1 MTITVIAANRMGI
14 LSRLAV
20 TLGRA
25 DLRIEQQSRS
35 ELEADRVSFVF
46 NVAGD
51 QPAALG
57 ETLRGIPHVLEVTI
71 EGEGSAQQNIVQ
83 QNTAQ
88 QNTAHP
94 TATQPVALPT
104 PTATLASLPQSEV
117 DALSRSYPDL
127 VGGVRGIQG
136 RLSLDAAGWHN
147 LGERVGGALVLQGTV
162 KPVRT
167 DSVTVALER
176 LVLPAVKSFALAKV
190 AGTKLVITV
199 NPFAQGV
206 SSPGVSCFF
215 LAGLVSGLLKT
226 AIPTATAT
234 EESCRAAGD
243 PTCTF
248 VATLY

>member
-20 TLGRA
+20 ALGRA
-25 DLRIEQQSRS
+25 DLRIERQSRS
-35 ELEADRVSFVF
+35 ELESDRVSFVF
-46 NVAGD
+46 NVAGN
-51 QPAALG
+51 QPPAALG

-71 EGEGSAQQNIVQ
+71 EGGAAQPT
-83 QNTAQ
+83 TAQ
-88 QNTAHP
+88 PAAPQTAAAP
-94 TATQPVALPT
+94 
-104 PTATLASLPQSEV
+104 ATLAPTSVSLPQSEV

-127 VGGVRGIQG
+127 VGGVRGLQG
-136 RLSLDAAGWHN
+136 RLSLDAAAWRD
-147 LGERVGGALVLQGTV
+147 LGERVGETLVLQGTV

-167 DSVTVALER
+167 DSVAFALER
-176 LVLPAVKSFALAKV
+176 LVLPAVKSFSLAKV
-190 AGTKLVITV
+190 TGTKLVITV
-199 NPFAQGV
+199 NPFTQGV
-206 SSPGVSCFF
+206 SSPGASCFF

-243 PTCTF
+243 PACTF

>member
-1 MTITVIAANRMGI
+1 MGI

-51 QPAALG
+51 QPATLG
-57 ETLRGIPHVLEVTI
+57 ETLRRIPHVLEVTI
-71 EGEGSAQQNIVQ
+71 EGEGAAQQSVAQQNA
-83 QNTAQ
+83 AQ
-88 QNTAHP
+88 QNVTQQSMAHP
-94 TATQPVALPT
+94 TATQPAVPSAPAAT
-104 PTATLASLPQSEV
+104 PAPPPQSEV
-117 DALSRSYPDL
+117 DALSRSYPNL
-127 VGGVRGIQG
+127 VGGVRDVQG
-136 RLSLDAAGWHN
+136 RLSLDAAGWRD

-162 KPVRT
+162 KPVKT

-190 AGTKLVITV
+190 AGTKLSITV
-199 NPFAQGV
+199 NPFTQGV

-215 LAGLVSGLLKT
+215 LAGFVSGLLKS
-226 AIPTATAT
+226 AIPSASAT

-243 PTCTF
+243 PACTF